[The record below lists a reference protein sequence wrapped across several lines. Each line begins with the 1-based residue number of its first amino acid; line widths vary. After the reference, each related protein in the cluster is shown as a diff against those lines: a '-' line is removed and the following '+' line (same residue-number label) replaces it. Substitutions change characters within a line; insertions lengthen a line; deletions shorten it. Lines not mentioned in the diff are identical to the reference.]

1 MKKQLKKAFPYV
13 MLLTA
18 WAVIFAA
25 VLLGE
30 RIPKELSLALFTVG
44 GVLLGFGAGHRPEPH
59 PPVPGAAEGV

>member
-30 RIPKELSLALFTVG
+30 RIPKDSAAWYAKVIESSGAEL
-44 GVLLGFGAGHRPEPH
+44 
-59 PPVPGAAEGV
+59 